1 MPPVLNTSSSSST
14 KKKRPDG
21 PERNAKSS
29 SNLTMS
35 LRTIGRMGQSMSSML
50 PKHKEKQILEEKEEG
65 ELNHTPLP
73 TINIS
78 TKVWE
83 AAEANLLEDIKEV
96 RLAMDLFLNSR
107 IPEAEKILEPKRYST
122 LYHSLGHSFVLFL
135 KSVMTFQHTDI
146 EDAIEA
152 LKETIQ
158 LADAFRKKNS
168 SWLGNITSW
177 VKGISVHEVWEMS
190 RLHRH
195 AELIYAE
202 SYLLKA
208 LLCIIHDESFVSFL
222 REGLHVR
229 ASYNTYKTLQKF
241 LNHVREQASQGKDV
255 SECGVDD
262 HFTSGVS
269 LGVGLF
275 NLIISLLPSSVM
287 KVVEF
292 IGFTS
297 DRTYG
302 MEILEAVGG
311 WEDYAGLPL
320 TELPPDQE
328 PNEGLR
334 RQFCDMALMLY
345 HIILSKLIP
354 LSDVNEDLSD
364 RVLAYSLKLY
374 PDGVFFLYFS
384 GRQLVA
390 RNQLVEAKNQYQK
403 AIDTQKD
410 WKQLQHMCYW
420 ELGLINLLQQNWQE
434 SLDCY
439 TTLHKESNWSK
450 AVYTYLQA
458 ISLFVLA
465 TNDDTKTP
473 EEKEKLAKEAGE
485 MMVKVTS
492 AKQKIAGKSIPLE
505 KFVARKARKFIAQNN
520 RLLFPD
526 LEALNAF
533 SAFDFMSIDLLHNNL
548 ERTTKEIYRLT
559 HETKHEEV
567 LNYYDDLCLSHYM
580 RSMVL
585 RLLID
590 QVKDASTETKV
601 NWKRLHKESIRCV
614 MENAKKVQ
622 LDHYIYYFTR
632 YEEARMLIIDQ
643 EYQKAKDIVQS
654 IIKSSDKG
662 QFNVGAGPH
671 AKNKYSLENTI
682 LFKCHNCL
690 TEIQALS
697 TASSKE
703 DSSSDHFS
711 SAASSIISEK

>member
-1 MPPVLNTSSSSST
+1 M
-14 KKKRPDG
+14 
-21 PERNAKSS
+21 
-29 SNLTMS
+29 
-35 LRTIGRMGQSMSSML
+35 
-50 PKHKEKQILEEKEEG
+50 
-65 ELNHTPLP
+65 
-73 TINIS
+73 
-78 TKVWE
+78 
-83 AAEANLLEDIKEV
+83 
-96 RLAMDLFLNSR
+96 
-107 IPEAEKILEPKRYST
+107 
-122 LYHSLGHSFVLFL
+122 
-135 KSVMTFQHTDI
+135 
-146 EDAIEA
+146 
-152 LKETIQ
+152 
-158 LADAFRKKNS
+158 
-168 SWLGNITSW
+168 
-177 VKGISVHEVWEMS
+177 
-190 RLHRH
+190 
-195 AELIYAE
+195 
-202 SYLLKA
+202 
-208 LLCIIHDESFVSFL
+208 

-241 LNHVREQASQGKDV
+241 LTHVREQALEGKDV
-255 SECGVDD
+255 SGCGLDD

-275 NLIISLLPSSVM
+275 NIMISLLPSSVM

-297 DRTYG
+297 DRAYG

-311 WEDYAGLPL
+311 WEEYAGLPL
-320 TELPPDQE
+320 SELPPDQE
-328 PNEGLR
+328 ANEGLR
-334 RQFCDMALMLY
+334 RQFCDMTLMMY

-374 PDGVFFLYFS
+374 PDGVFFLFFS
-384 GRQLVA
+384 GRQLGA
-390 RNQLVEAKNQYQK
+390 RGQLKEAKKQYQK

-439 TTLHKESNWSK
+439 TTLQKESNWSK

-458 ISLFVLA
+458 VSLFIQS
-465 TNDDTKTP
+465 TNDKTKTA
-473 EEKEKLAKEAGE
+473 EEKEILAKEAGE
-485 MMVKVTS
+485 MMQKVTS

-520 RLLFPD
+520 SLLFPD

-533 SAFDFMSIDLLHNNL
+533 SAFNFMSIDLLYNNL
-548 ERTTKEIYRLT
+548 ERTNREIYRLT
-559 HETKHEEV
+559 HETTHEEV

-585 RLLID
+585 RLLFE
-590 QVKDASTETKV
+590 QVEDASAETKAE
-601 NWKRLHKESIRCV
+601 WRKLHKDSIQCV
-614 MENAKKVQ
+614 MDNANKVQ

-632 YEEARMLIIDQ
+632 YEDARMLIIDQ
-643 EYQKAKDIVQS
+643 EYERARNIVQS

-690 TEIQALS
+690 TEIQSL
-697 TASSKE
+697 K
-703 DSSSDHFS
+703 DNDSDHFS
-711 SAASSIISEK
+711 SAENSFVSQT